1 MSDQVVYDHEEL
13 ASTVAKIREV
23 TSNTDA
29 ITSSLDNLLNIMVEE
44 ASINS
49 GSPAPVFGPVLN
61 GAEGVITRLK
71 QAVTT
76 ISERL
81 NAGAD
86 VVESTNR
93 QQQDIAEGSAGD
105 VAKSTGPL
113 SGGNGGGNTAG
124 NGGNFL
130 NQSGNQGGNQS
141 GSQSGTQSG
150 NQGGNQN
157 QFGNQF
163 GSQSGSQSGNQS
175 GNQSGAQS
183 GSQSGNQSGAQSGKN
198 TPYSTF

>member
-93 QQQDIAEGSAGD
+93 KQQDIAEGSAGD
-105 VAKSTGPL
+105 VAKTTGPIIG
-113 SGGNGGGNTAG
+113 GGNGGGNSAG
-124 NGGNFL
+124 NGGYFL
-130 NQSGNQGGNQS
+130 NQGGNQSGNQGGNQS
-141 GSQSGTQSG
+141 GT
-150 NQGGNQN
+150 
-157 QFGNQF
+157 
-163 GSQSGSQSGNQS
+163 QSGNQS
-175 GNQSGAQS
+175 GNQGESGNKSDNQN
-183 GSQSGNQSGAQSGKN
+183 QSGNQSGKN

>member
-13 ASTVAKIREV
+13 ESTVAKIREV
-23 TSNTDA
+23 TSNTET
-29 ITSSLDNLLNIMVEE
+29 INSSLDELLNIMVEE

-71 QAVTT
+71 EAVNT

-93 QQQDIAEGSAGD
+93 KQKDIAEDSAGN
-105 VAKSTGPL
+105 VSNL
-113 SGGNGGGNTAG
+113 S
-124 NGGNFL
+124 L
-130 NQSGNQGGNQS
+130 IHI
-141 GSQSGTQSG
+141 
-150 NQGGNQN
+150 
-157 QFGNQF
+157 
-163 GSQSGSQSGNQS
+163 
-175 GNQSGAQS
+175 
-183 GSQSGNQSGAQSGKN
+183 
-198 TPYSTF
+198 